1 MVSSQLFQHCGQAE
15 IEKLILEDNAKIL
28 RKYLPERKQIPKGN
42 LVEIGFEALDKAPLE
57 TIETIYRDLGLK
69 GFDDARPSMDAY
81 MESVK
86 QYKRNTYRPLS
97 QRILKRL
104 HSEWDFWF
112 EEFGYPLN

>member
-1 MVSSQLFQHCGQAE
+1 MQQSGILKLL
-15 IEKLILEDNAKIL
+15 EKLQRSFGNILL
-28 RKYLPERKQIPKGN
+28 R
-42 LVEIGFEALDKAPLE
+42 
-57 TIETIYRDLGLK
+57 ETIYRNLGLK
-69 GFDDARPSMDAY
+69 GFDDARPALDAY

-112 EEFGYPLN
+112 EEFGYPLNQDFPGSASLQ